1 MTGSVRRRGAAR
13 SIGAVGLVCALI
25 MGCARAE
32 ATGSISTEPASA
44 AAGSAGASAPSPTP
58 TGPPS
63 GLIALPDGRHL
74 DITCV
79 GSGGPIVVLDAGL
92 GNTSEVW
99 IPVALRV
106 KSFATVCRYDRAGL
120 GASDPRPEP
129 HGAVSAVSDLH
140 ALLTAAGLPPPYVMV
155 GASFGG
161 LDAQLFARTYPA
173 EVAGVVLV
181 DGIHPKWNAELEALL
196 TPDQVAARHAI
207 PNGEPISNDDLRASD
222 AAVLAA
228 PPFPPVRLDVLS
240 HDLPFPGDADWP
252 TEQVESLWTRL
263 QIDLAAMSPDSV
275 RITATGAGH
284 RIHTDQPIL
293 VSDAIHAIVDPTLWP
308 PKAPTAGTAFGAGA
322 EPVAPGSIPGTLAY
336 SGGDGLRIA
345 KVDGSGSRLILP
357 DDGARI
363 GEPSL
368 DASGRHVAFT
378 RGMAQPPASGP
389 QPEPQVDVYVMDT
402 WGGEPRPIAKDGS
415 MPVFSPDGGLV
426 AFSARGHTYLV
437 RPDGTGLR
445 DVGEGGCAVWSPDST
460 RIAMCTPQDS
470 VFVLR
475 VSDLTR
481 VPIPT
486 GAGPND
492 PAAWSP
498 DGSTLAL
505 YSSRDGDGEIYLIGI
520 DGTNERRLTTGP
532 GNQAA
537 QVWTSA
543 GLLVTSSLPDA
554 DASDWFVVD
563 PVTGTPRVLPWLH
576 GVPNP
581 IGYSPAE

>member
-1 MTGSVRRRGAAR
+1 LRAATTVVVIAALALGGCVSSSPSPSPIGSTALGSSAR
-13 SIGAVGLVCALI
+13 SPS
-25 MGCARAE
+25 
-32 ATGSISTEPASA
+32 SI
-44 AAGSAGASAPSPTP
+44 
-58 TGPPS
+58 GPPS
-63 GLIALPDGRHL
+63 GLIALPGGRHM
-74 DITCV
+74 DMTCV

-92 GNTSEVW
+92 GNTSDVW
-99 IPVALRV
+99 IPVALQV

-140 ALLTAAGLPPPYVMV
+140 ALLTAAGLPPPYVMA

-181 DGIHPKWNAELEALL
+181 DGIHPRWNAELEALL
-196 TPDQVAARHAI
+196 TPNEVAARHAI
-207 PNGEPISNDDLRASD
+207 PNGEPISNDDLRSSD

-228 PPFPPVRLDVLS
+228 SPFPPVPLVVLS
-240 HDLPFPGDADWP
+240 HDLPFPGDAAWP

-263 QIDLAAMSPDSV
+263 QIDLAAMSPQSV
-275 RITATGAGH
+275 RIKATGAGH

-308 PKAPTAGTAFGAGA
+308 PKTPAADTAFGSGS
-322 EPVAPGSIPGTLAY
+322 EPVAPGAIPGTLAY

-345 KVDGSGSRLILP
+345 RVDGSGSRLILP
-357 DDGARI
+357 DGGALI

-378 RGMAQPPASGP
+378 RSMAPPPASGP
-389 QPEPQVDVYVMDT
+389 QPEPQVDVLVMDT
-402 WGGEPRPIAKDGS
+402 AGGEPRRIAKDGS
-415 MPVFSPDGGLV
+415 MPAFSPDGSLV
-426 AFSARGHTYLV
+426 AFSARGHTFLV

-460 RIAMCTPQDS
+460 RLAMCTPQDS

-475 VSDLTR
+475 VSDLAR

-498 DGSTLAL
+498 DASTLAL
-505 YSSRDGDGEIYLIGI
+505 YSSRDGNGEIYLIGI
-520 DGTNERRLTTGP
+520 DGTNERRLTTAP

-537 QVWTSA
+537 QVWMSA

-563 PVTGTPRVLPWLH
+563 PATGKPRVLAWLH

-581 IGYSPAE
+581 IGYSAAE